1 MSQFYEANFW
11 FSNNGDWI
19 EDDERRERLQV
30 IFDDKVSDL
39 IVILGCDNLC
49 AVYPRVYQQQNYVL
63 HFHRNTRKQ
72 WFLHRTVTSYD
83 HFDIVCI
90 FSFRPFSRLQCT
102 REHFVPPTKIFF
114 VT

>member
-49 AVYPRVYQQQNYVL
+49 
-63 HFHRNTRKQ
+63 
-72 WFLHRTVTSYD
+72 
-83 HFDIVCI
+83 IV
-90 FSFRPFSRLQCT
+90 
-102 REHFVPPTKIFF
+102 
-114 VT
+114 